1 METMYDKYHK
11 VDNIEEVYKNRINN
25 ELATKINLK
34 IKPMQIDREYQ
45 LYYLPEQK
53 HAEQLAKIYKNDKR
67 LNELN
72 AELPVIARKSF
83 IKDTL
88 IEELYRTNKIE
99 GVRSSRKEL
108 YQSMSV
114 GKENKKKVRFS
125 SLINSYDN
133 LLSGELKLPE
143 NVGDIRK
150 IYNFIVEDEISK
162 TNKIDGK
169 LFRLSDVEVLKNSGT
184 GKVIHRGIKGE
195 DKIIIAI
202 NELLNF
208 ISKDSSNIII
218 KLAIF
223 HYYFGYIHPFYDGN
237 GRTARFIT
245 SLYLEK
251 ELSSLTA
258 ISLST
263 GISINNKN
271 YFVWFEKTNSFKN
284 YGELNGFITMFL
296 DVLISGQEKSLNKL
310 SEKIKLLDTSCK
322 KIFSNFDDETRKNI
336 LFVFAQQKLFGY
348 EHEVVKNELCDFLTT
363 DSKTSKSS
371 VDREL
376 TKLEE
381 EGIIEKTLRRPI
393 KYKIKD
399 DYFLVNEVL

>member
-1 METMYDKYHK
+1 
-11 VDNIEEVYKNRINN
+11 
-25 ELATKINLK
+25 
-34 IKPMQIDREYQ
+34 
-45 LYYLPEQK
+45 
-53 HAEQLAKIYKNDKR
+53 
-67 LNELN
+67 
-72 AELPVIARKSF
+72 
-83 IKDTL
+83 
-88 IEELYRTNKIE
+88 
-99 GVRSSRKEL
+99 
-108 YQSMSV
+108 MSV

-310 SEKIKLLDTSCK
+310 SEKIKLLDTACK